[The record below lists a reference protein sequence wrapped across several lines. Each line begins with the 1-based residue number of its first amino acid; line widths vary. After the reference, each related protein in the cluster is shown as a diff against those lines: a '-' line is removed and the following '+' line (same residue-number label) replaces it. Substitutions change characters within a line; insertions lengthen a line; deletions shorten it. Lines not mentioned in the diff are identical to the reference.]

1 MARQRCKCEGERD
14 NTVFSMRRAART
26 KSNSGPRAVASRAR
40 SSAKGR
46 AATEGDSDEES
57 EESEGQSA
65 TRLKG
70 SKALR
75 TGALARGA
83 LRALSA
89 CRVAGP
95 EDLQLEALPEACSPS
110 SQKAGLLRQPITAA
124 AVCRCLEEVR
134 SSPEPPAPA
143 TSREEVEEVR

>member
-1 MARQRCKCEGERD
+1 M
-14 NTVFSMRRAART
+14 FSMRRAART
-26 KSNSGPRAVASRAR
+26 KSNSGPRAVASSAR
-40 SSAKGR
+40 SSTKGR

-83 LRALSA
+83 LSA

-110 SQKAGLLRQPITAA
+110 SQKAGLLCQPITAA